1 MPQEFKCFKDTKI
14 VLSKPLTLESQSDS
28 DANHE
33 APNILQRIL
42 SLFKNIRQGS
52 DLSSFKLPP
61 VFNMP
66 KSQLQCYAESV
77 YCTATGSD
85 LLSNLNSGKT
95 PHDRLISVVAWSIST
110 TRPLRF
116 GVAPYNSTLG
126 ETHHVSKGNLNVLLE
141 QVSHHPPVSALH
153 ATDDKENIE
162 MTWCHFPISKFNGT
176 SVETKVHGKRQ
187 LKLHNHGETYEMNS
201 PNLVIRIL
209 PIPGTDWVGNVS
221 IQCLET
227 GLVAE
232 LSYISQSFFGFG
244 AGRRLV
250 KGKIF
255 DSLSMKIL
263 YKIEGHWDSIVT
275 VKNTTNAEVRV
286 IYDAKKVISG
296 LQAPIVEDP
305 ESVWPTETALV
316 WGGLSQ
322 AIMSNDWE
330 KAREVKKIV
339 EERQRELQRERE
351 SKGQNWVPKHFLVS
365 YNKEEGWDCS
375 PIQKWVPDAPIVT
388 L

>member
-1 MPQEFKCFKDTKI
+1 MPHEFKCFKDTKI
-14 VLSKPLTLESQSDS
+14 VLSNPLTLESQSDS

-162 MTWCHFPISKFNGT
+162 MTWCHFPVSKFNGT

-201 PNLVIRIL
+201 PNLVIKIL

-375 PIQKWVPDAPIVT
+375 PIQKWVPNAPIVT

>member
-1 MPQEFKCFKDTKI
+1 MIDDKNARMETKI

-28 DANHE
+28 DVNSNYE

-52 DLSSFKLPP
+52 DLSCFKA
-61 VFNMP
+61 
-66 KSQLQCYAESV
+66 KSV
-77 YCTATGSD
+77 YCTSSD
-85 LLSNLNSGKT
+85 MLSNLNNGKT
-95 PHDRLISVVAWSIST
+95 SQDRLISVVAWSIST

-116 GVAPYNSTLG
+116 GVAPYNPTLG
-126 ETHHVSKGNLNVLLE
+126 ETHHVSKANLNVLLE

-153 ATDDKENIE
+153 ASDDKENIE
-162 MTWCHFPISKFNGT
+162 MIWCHSPVSKFNGT
-176 SVETKVHGKRQ
+176 TIETKVHGKRK
-187 LKLHNHGETYEMNS
+187 LKLYNHGETYEMNV
-201 PNLVIRIL
+201 PNLLIRIL

-221 IQCLET
+221 IRCLET

-244 AGRRLV
+244 RGRRLI
-250 KGKIF
+250 KGKII

-263 YKIEGHWDSIVT
+263 YKIEGHWDSTVT

-286 IYDAKKVISG
+286 IYDAKQVISG
-296 LQAPIVEDP
+296 LQAPIVKNP

-316 WGGLSQ
+316 WGELSQ
-322 AIMSNDWE
+322 AILSQDWE
-330 KAREVKKIV
+330 KAREAKKIV
-339 EERQRELQRERE
+339 EERQRELLSERE
-351 SKGQNWVPKHFLVS
+351 SKRENWVPKHFMVS
-365 YNKEEGWDCS
+365 YSKEEGWDCS
-375 PIQKWVPDAPIVT
+375 PIQKWVPDAPIIA

>member
-1 MPQEFKCFKDTKI
+1 MPHEFKCFKDTKI
-14 VLSKPLTLESQSDS
+14 VLSNPLTLESQSDS

-95 PHDRLISVVAWSIST
+95 RHDRLISVVAWTIST

-126 ETHHVSKGNLNVLLE
+126 ETHHVSKGNLHVLLE

-162 MTWCHFPISKFNGT
+162 MTWCHFPVSKFNGT
-176 SVETKVHGKRQ
+176 SVETKVHGQRQ

-201 PNLVIRIL
+201 PNLVIKIL

>member
-1 MPQEFKCFKDTKI
+1 MAKKI

-28 DANHE
+28 DKNYE
-33 APNILQRIL
+33 ASNILQRIL
-42 SLFKNIRQGS
+42 SLFKNVRRGS
-52 DLSSFKLPP
+52 ELSCFKLPP

-77 YCTATGSD
+77 YCTSLD
-85 LLSNLNSGKT
+85 LLKNINSGKT
-95 PHDRLISVVAWSIST
+95 ALDRLISVAAWNIST
-110 TRPLRF
+110 TRPPRF
-116 GVAPYNSTLG
+116 GVAPYNPTLG
-126 ETHHVSKGNLNVLLE
+126 ETHHVSKYNLNVLLE
-141 QVSHHPPVSALH
+141 QISHHPPVSALH

-162 MTWCHFPISKFNGT
+162 MIWCHFPVPKFTGT

-201 PNLVIRIL
+201 PNLIIRIL
-209 PIPGTDWVGNVS
+209 PLPGTDWVGNVS
-221 IQCLET
+221 IRCLET

-244 AGRRLV
+244 GNRRLI

-263 YKIEGHWDSIVT
+263 CKIEGHWDSTVT
-275 VKNTTNAEVRV
+275 VKNTTNAEEERV
-286 IYDAKKVISG
+286 IYDAKQVISG
-296 LQAPIVEDP
+296 LQAPVVKDP

-316 WGGLSQ
+316 WGELSQ
-322 AIMSNDWE
+322 AIMSKDWE
-330 KAREVKKIV
+330 KAKEVKKNV

-351 SKGQNWVPKHFLVS
+351 SKGETWVPKHFTVS
-365 YNKEEGWDCS
+365 YSKEEGWNCS
-375 PIQKWVPDAPIVT
+375 PIRKRVPNSPIVA